1 MIVAKMAAG
10 EVGKPV
16 SRSASAGEA
25 SHRQGFMD
33 ENPLGLDPET
43 MRRLGYRTV
52 DMLVDTL
59 SAYESSSPRRLASR
73 PEMERRLGEPPPE
86 GPRSF
91 DEILDRLGT
100 DVLPLAGRTG
110 HPRYFAFIPGSGT
123 WPGALGDFIASVS
136 NIENSS
142 WLDSSGPS
150 QLELVVLDWFKEWVG
165 YPAEAAGV
173 LVSGGSAA
181 NMTALA
187 CAREALLGAMNER
200 VVAYVSDQAHSSLA
214 RAARILGFRPDQVR
228 VLPTDVRYRMRPD
241 ALLGAMDADLRAGR
255 QALFVAASAGSTNT
269 GAIDPLPELAEVCR
283 ERGAWF
289 HVDGAY
295 GGFAALTERGKGWLK
310 GIELADSVTLDPHKW
325 LYQPYECGCLLVRE
339 GQQLREGFEITP
351 DYLKDTAVAAEEVNF
366 ADRGIQLSRMCRALK
381 LWVSLEYF
389 GVDAFR
395 KAIDRALDLAR
406 LAQARIEASEELE
419 LLVPPAL
426 GVVCFRRRLG
436 AAQDEDELARF
447 NAVLVEGLAESGE
460 GVVSS
465 TRLRGRYALRMCM
478 LNHTSTTR
486 DVERVL
492 DWIERAAPPVAAAEP
507 TTLATYDRHPDVHHQ
522 PWLGRSPV
530 DAAEL
535 RRLPPFASLTDAELR
550 LIVHSAYEETA
561 AAGEPIV
568 RQWDPSR
575 EFYVL
580 LEGTAEVRTA
590 EEHLA
595 YLGPG
600 DFFGELAAL
609 DWGASFGYPRLASV
623 VATSPARLLVLPGA
637 RFNTLVRDVPG
648 FGDRIRRAVRER
660 LPGL

>member
-1 MIVAKMAAG
+1 
-10 EVGKPV
+10 
-16 SRSASAGEA
+16 
-25 SHRQGFMD
+25 MD
-33 ENPLGLDPET
+33 ENPLGLDQET
-43 MRRLGYRTV
+43 MRRLGYQTV

-59 SAYESSSPRRLASR
+59 SASYSAQPRRLAPR
-73 PEMERRLGEPPPE
+73 AEMERRLKESPPE
-86 GPRSF
+86 APRSF

-100 DVLPLAGRTG
+100 DVLPFAGRTG

-142 WLDSSGPS
+142 WLDSAGPS
-150 QLELVVLDWFKEWVG
+150 QLELVVLDWFKGWIG

-228 VLPTDVRYRMRPD
+228 VLPTDGRYRMRPD

-255 QALFVAASAGSTNT
+255 QPLFVAASAGSTNT
-269 GAIDPLPELAEVCR
+269 GAIDPLPELAQVCR

-295 GGFAALTERGKGWLK
+295 GGFVALTERGKGWLE

-339 GQQLREGFEITP
+339 GQQLRKGFEITP

-366 ADRGIQLSRMCRALK
+366 ADHGVQLSRMCRALK

-426 GVVCFRRRLG
+426 GVVCFRHRLG
-436 AAQDEDELARF
+436 GAQDEHELALF
-447 NAVLVEGLAESGE
+447 NAALVEGLAESGE

-465 TRLRGRYALRMCM
+465 TRLRGSYALRMCV
-478 LNHTSTTR
+478 LNHTSSAR

-492 DWIERAAPPVAAAEP
+492 DWIERAAPHVAAANP
-507 TTLATYDRHPDVHHQ
+507 PMATYDRHPDVHDQ
-522 PWLGRSPV
+522 PWLGRRPV
-530 DAAEL
+530 GAAEL
-535 RRLPPFASLTDAELR
+535 RTLPLFASLTDAELR
-550 LIVHSAYEETA
+550 LVAHSAYEDTA
-561 AAGEPIV
+561 AAGEMIV
-568 RQWDPSR
+568 RRWDPSR
-575 EFYVL
+575 EFYVI
-580 LEGTAEVRTA
+580 LEGTADVRTA

-595 YLGPG
+595 DLGPG

-623 VATSPARLLVLPGA
+623 IATSPSRLLVIPAA
-637 RFNTLVRDVPG
+637 RFNMLVRDVTG
-648 FGDRIRRAVRER
+648 FGDQIHRAVRER